1 MLRQQPLGFLVLLRQ
16 PLLFHLHQPA
26 MLAHEL
32 AAFDCPG
39 KSPQQRASRRFGH
52 AAVRVRPDLIR
63 VLQRRIGG
71 DVRVVLHRHL
81 LHVTADLGENGYEM
95 AVHGSVIGGFVGA
108 SVAPLLEGP
117 NEGEDDE
124 NTDDGKNNTSPGRR
138 RRFGSF
144 DGTNLFFGDVLL
156 HRGSHG
162 VIVRLSVF

>member
-1 MLRQQPLGFLVLLRQ
+1 TSRATTTRRRNRRGEISLRLRET
-16 PLLFHLHQPA
+16 HLI
-26 MLAHEL
+26 LA
-32 AAFDCPG
+32 
-39 KSPQQRASRRFGH
+39 
-52 AAVRVRPDLIR
+52 RVDEDE
-63 VLQRRIGG
+63 RRIGG
-71 DVRVVLHRHL
+71 DVRVVLHRHF
-81 LHVTADLGENGYEM
+81 LHVTADLGKNGYEM

-117 NEGEDDE
+117 NEREDDE